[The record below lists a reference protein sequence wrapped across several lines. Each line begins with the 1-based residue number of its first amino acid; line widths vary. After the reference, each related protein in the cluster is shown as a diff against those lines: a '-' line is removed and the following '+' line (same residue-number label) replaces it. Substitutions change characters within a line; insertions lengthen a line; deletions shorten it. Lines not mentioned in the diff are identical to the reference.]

1 MLSLTIGPLALPLQP
16 LLLAAGLAVAL
27 LLLRRLAP
35 REARERL
42 ANQLWWALA
51 IGLLAARL
59 VYLLRHGDAYA
70 ASPWAMLDVRDG
82 GWLPVAGIV
91 AGLALLLLR
100 APRQPALRRPLLLAA
115 GAGLLGWLLADALAL
130 DRRTEAQA
138 LPALAMV
145 ALQQA
150 PGGAA
155 AAPAAAAG
163 SAAAAP
169 AVAAGSAATQ
179 TLPALLD
186 GRPQVINLWASWC
199 GPCRAEMP
207 MLAAAQQRERG
218 VRFLFV
224 NQGET
229 AATVQ
234 AWLARERLPLQ
245 DVWLDPTS
253 ALGPALGSRA
263 LPTTIFVDARGRRV
277 AAHVGALNEAAL
289 RVRLQE
295 LGAR

>member
-155 AAPAAAAG
+155 AAPA
-163 SAAAAP
+163 
-169 AVAAGSAATQ
+169 VAAGSAATQ

-263 LPTTIFVDARGRRV
+263 LPTTIFVDAQGRRV

>member
-138 LPALAMV
+138 LPALALV

-150 PGGAA
+150 PGG
-155 AAPAAAAG
+155 
-163 SAAAAP
+163 AAAAP

>member
-100 APRQPALRRPLLLAA
+100 APREPALRRPLLLAA

-150 PGGAA
+150 PGG
-155 AAPAAAAG
+155 
-163 SAAAAP
+163 AAAAP

-263 LPTTIFVDARGRRV
+263 LPTTIFVDAQGRRV

>member
-100 APRQPALRRPLLLAA
+100 APRQPALRRP
-115 GAGLLGWLLADALAL
+115 GDDVAGLDVDLRA
-130 DRRTEAQA
+130 EF
-138 LPALAMV
+138 
-145 ALQQA
+145 LQ
-150 PGGAA
+150 AA
-155 AAPAAAAG
+155 AARGIGVDGACCGKAIHRVSHCPKAGGAPVGTVARRPAG
-163 SAAAAP
+163 SGR
-169 AVAAGSAATQ
+169 VQ
-179 TLPALLD
+179 TALH
-186 GRPQVINLWASWC
+186 
-199 GPCRAEMP
+199 GPR
-207 MLAAAQQRERG
+207 
-218 VRFLFV
+218 
-224 NQGET
+224 
-229 AATVQ
+229 
-234 AWLARERLPLQ
+234 
-245 DVWLDPTS
+245 S
-253 ALGPALGSRA
+253 
-263 LPTTIFVDARGRRV
+263 
-277 AAHVGALNEAAL
+277 
-289 RVRLQE
+289 
-295 LGAR
+295 

>member
-138 LPALAMV
+138 LPALALV

-150 PGGAA
+150 PGG
-155 AAPAAAAG
+155 
-163 SAAAAP
+163 AAAAP

-207 MLAAAQQRERG
+207 MLAAAQQRERR

-263 LPTTIFVDARGRRV
+263 LPTTIFVDAQGRRV

>member
-155 AAPAAAAG
+155 AAPAT
-163 SAAAAP
+163 
-169 AVAAGSAATQ
+169 AAGSAATQ